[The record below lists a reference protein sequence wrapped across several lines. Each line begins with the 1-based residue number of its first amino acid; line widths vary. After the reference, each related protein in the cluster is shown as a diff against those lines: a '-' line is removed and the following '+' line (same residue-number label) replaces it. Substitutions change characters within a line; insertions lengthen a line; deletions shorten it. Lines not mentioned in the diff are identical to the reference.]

1 MLLALKQEIA
11 RTGGASLDLT
21 VLARR
26 LEVDREVARS
36 MLRDA
41 IARGWLPGVE
51 FSALPG
57 GCGTSGCDPDP
68 AALAC
73 RRCPLVR

>member
-1 MLLALKQEIA
+1 MLLALQQEIA
-11 RTGGASLDLT
+11 RAGGASLDLT

-36 MLRDA
+36 VLRDA
-41 IARGWLPGVE
+41 IARGWLPEVE

-68 AALAC
+68 AALVC
-73 RRCPLVR
+73 RRCPLAR

>member
-1 MLLALKQEIA
+1 MLLALQQEIA
-11 RTGGASLDLT
+11 RAGGASLDLT

-36 MLRDA
+36 MLLDA
-41 IARGWLPGVE
+41 IARGWLPEVE

-57 GCGTSGCDPDP
+57 GCGTSDCHPDP
-68 AALAC
+68 AGPAC
-73 RRCPLVR
+73 RRCPLAR